1 MTSSILHLPEHDGE
15 RHEERDD
22 IERLIAVS
30 QHFGAAMFA
39 ELPRIVV
46 AIDGTEVSLAL
57 ADQIVRWQQVY
68 RWPCAVHLL
77 WIHPFVGKEAADR
90 QLEANG
96 IEQTAASCDRLKAA
110 GLAFTRHLVMGNP
123 AGCIV
128 RRSMELKA
136 SMILMGT
143 RGHGPLGS
151 ALLGSVAN
159 RVTQEA
165 EIPVTLVRA

>member
-1 MTSSILHLPEHDGE
+1 MTSLILHLPEHDGE
-15 RHEERDD
+15 RHEQRDD

-30 QHFGAAMFA
+30 QHFGASMAA
-39 ELPRIVV
+39 DLPRIVV

-57 ADQIVRWQQVY
+57 ADQIIRWQQVY

-77 WIHPFVGKEAADR
+77 WVHPFVGKEAADR
-90 QLEANG
+90 QLEAKG
-96 IEQTAASCDRLKAA
+96 IEQTTATCARLTGA
-110 GLAFTRHLVMGNP
+110 GLSYTRHLVMGNP

-128 RRSMELKA
+128 RRSMELEA

-143 RGHGPLGS
+143 RGQSPLGS

>member
-1 MTSSILHLPEHDGE
+1 MNNPTLNLPGRDGE
-15 RHEERDD
+15 RLEERDD
-22 IERLIAVS
+22 IERLIGVS
-30 QHFGAAMFA
+30 QHFGPAMAA

-46 AIDGTEVSLAL
+46 AVDGTEVSLAL
-57 ADQIVRWQQVY
+57 ADQIIQWQQGY
-68 RWPCAVHLL
+68 HWPCAVHLL

-96 IEQTAASCDRLKAA
+96 IEQTAATCERLTAA
-110 GLAFTRHLVMGNP
+110 GLSYTRHLVMGNP

-128 RRSMELKA
+128 RRSLDLGA

-151 ALLGSVAN
+151 ALLGSVAS

>member
-1 MTSSILHLPEHDGE
+1 MTSPILHLPEHDGE
-15 RHEERDD
+15 RREERDD

-30 QHFGAAMFA
+30 QHFGAAVA
-39 ELPRIVV
+39 TGLPRIVV
-46 AIDGTEVSLAL
+46 AIDGTDVSLAL
-57 ADQIVRWQQVY
+57 ADQIIQWQQVY

-77 WIHPFVGKEAADR
+77 WVHPFIGKEAADR

-96 IEQTAASCDRLKAA
+96 MEQTAATCERLNTA
-110 GLAFTRHLVMGNP
+110 GVAYTRHLVMGKP
-123 AGCIV
+123 AACIL
-128 RRSMELKA
+128 RRSVEIKA

-143 RGHGPLGS
+143 RGQGPLGS

-159 RVTQEA
+159 RVTQET